1 MWFADILEPS
11 GIIVRC
17 VFVLHR
23 SVEAVV
29 DDGDLLVTGDHAR
42 MLVVRRSEFGFV
54 EWSIPGGG
62 SVFIPR
68 GVVNSSTGECV
79 MY

>member
-1 MWFADILEPS
+1 M
-11 GIIVRC
+11 
-17 VFVLHR
+17 FVLHR

-29 DDGDLLVTGDHAR
+29 DDSDLHVPGDHAR
-42 MLVVRRSEFGFV
+42 MLVVRRSEFSFV

-68 GVVNSSTGECV
+68 GVVNGSTGECV
-79 MY
+79 MN

>member
-1 MWFADILEPS
+1 M
-11 GIIVRC
+11 
-17 VFVLHR
+17 FVLHR

-29 DDGDLLVTGDHAR
+29 NDGNLHVSGDHAR
-42 MLVVRRSEFGFV
+42 MLVVRRSEFSFV
-54 EWSIPGGG
+54 EWSIPGSG

>member
-1 MWFADILEPS
+1 M
-11 GIIVRC
+11 
-17 VFVLHR
+17 FVLYR

-29 DDGDLLVTGDHAR
+29 DNRNLHVSADYAR
-42 MLVVRRSEFGFV
+42 MLVVRRSEFSFV
-54 EWSIPGGG
+54 EWSIPSSG

-68 GVVNSSTGECV
+68 GVVNRSTSECV